1 MKVPEEI
8 GELMKKKYY
17 LAASQSIMSNLTS
30 IREPEF
36 KEIKALND
44 IRDKLELTKGVYLFL
59 DYLDYLLVTS
69 KETYRRTQLSY
80 LH

>member
-8 GELMKKKYY
+8 GELLKKKYY
-17 LAASQSIMSNLTS
+17 LAASQSIMSNLMS